1 MSIWRFF
8 RLGQSAALTSRY
20 GRQVSYPAEIV
31 LDNLRNVGVDG
42 AMQIAT
48 VWRAVEIIA
57 KTLATLPIMVYER
70 RGNMRDVARDENLWN
85 LLHDRPN
92 PRQTPVEFWIAMLLN
107 YLLRGNGYAEIK
119 RNARGFAIA
128 LVVLPADQVDMETR
142 EGGDDVYHFTTGETV
157 REISAD
163 NILHIKEM
171 TGGYI
176 GMSRLEYM
184 RLSMSESVNAQSAA
198 NGMFASGGR
207 MSGVLSPA
215 STMNKEQWT
224 QLQERVDELTKNP
237 RQIQVLPGDLKLSQ
251 INLSPND
258 IQLLTT
264 RQFTVQEI
272 GRWFGV
278 PAILLN
284 QTENTTTLGSSAG
297 EIIESFEKLTL
308 RPIIVNIEQAIRH
321 RVMTPN
327 ERIRLDVEFNMDGL
341 LRSSLKDRM
350 EIYAKAV
357 QNGIFNKDEC
367 RQYENLPPYP
377 GGDIFTV
384 QSNLI
389 PVNMLGQTVSTG
401 GGDFNE
407 PVRQ

>member
-8 RLGQSAALTSRY
+8 RFGQSAALTSRY

-31 LDNLRNVGVDG
+31 LDNQRNVGVDG

-57 KTLATLPIMVYER
+57 KTLATLPIMVYTR
-70 RGNMRDVARDENLWN
+70 RGNMRDIARDENLWN

-92 PRQTPVEFWIAMLLN
+92 PRQTPVEFWIAMMLN

-119 RNARGFAIA
+119 RNVRGVAIA
-128 LVVLPADQVDMETR
+128 LIVLPADQVDMETR
-142 EGGDDVYHFTTGETV
+142 EDGNDVFYFTTGETV
-157 REISAD
+157 HEIPAD

-215 STMNKEQWT
+215 ATMNKEQWA
-224 QLQERVDELTKNP
+224 QLQDRVDELTKNP

-321 RVMTPN
+321 RVMTPA

-350 EIYAKAV
+350 EIYAKGV
-357 QNGIFNKDEC
+357 QNGVLNRNEC
-367 RQYENLPPYP
+367 RQYENMPAYA
-377 GGDIFTV
+377 GGETFTT

-389 PVNMLGQTVSTG
+389 PVDKLGQTVSTG
-401 GGDFNE
+401 GSEFNE

>member
-1 MSIWRFF
+1 MAIWRFF

-70 RGNMRDVARDENLWN
+70 RGNMRDVARHENLWN

-92 PRQTPVEFWIAMLLN
+92 PRQTPVEFWIAMFLN

-119 RNARGFAIA
+119 RNARGVAIA
-128 LVVLPADQVDMETR
+128 LIVLPADQVDMETR
-142 EGGDDVYHFTTGETV
+142 EGGDDVYHFTTGELV
-157 REISAD
+157 REIPAD

-321 RVMTPN
+321 RVMTPA

-367 RQYENLPPYP
+367 RQYENLPPYE

-389 PVNMLGQTVSTG
+389 PVSMLGQTVSTG